1 VSVIIEKEGVVMKDE
16 RLLFL
21 FPVIIALFLVSA
33 CATTAKM
40 NVWKDQTY
48 EGPVKKVL
56 VMGLSQKKGIRLF
69 FENEF
74 VRQLRERGSDAVAGN
89 TILPYE
95 QPMDK
100 DFIVTKA
107 KESGAD
113 TVLVARSL
121 GREMQR
127 TYVPGQAYG
136 VPGYYSRW
144 GSYYGNA
151 YSPGYVVEDEYVY
164 VETNL
169 YDIATEKLIWSAQ
182 SATIIIAD
190 DYDLIRSFIKNMI
203 DKLSSDKLVK

>member
-1 VSVIIEKEGVVMKDE
+1 MKDE

-33 CATTAKM
+33 CATTDKM

-56 VMGLSQKKGIRLF
+56 IMGLSQKKGIQLF

-74 VRQLRERGSDAVAGN
+74 VRQFRERGSDAVAGN

-95 QPMDK
+95 QAMDK

-127 TYVPGQAYG
+127 TYVSGPAYG
-136 VPGYYSRW
+136 VPGYYYRW

-190 DYDLIRSFIKNMI
+190 DYDLIRSFIKTMI

>member
-1 VSVIIEKEGVVMKDE
+1 MKDG

-56 VMGLSQKKGIRLF
+56 VMGLSQKKGIQLF

-74 VRQLRERGSDAVAGN
+74 VRQLSERGSDAVAGH
-89 TILPYE
+89 TILHYE
-95 QPMDK
+95 QAMDK

-107 KESGAD
+107 KESGAYA
-113 TVLVARSL
+113 VLVARSL
-121 GREMQR
+121 GRKMQR
-127 TYVPGQAYG
+127 TYDTGQAYG
-136 VPGYYSRW
+136 VPGYYYQW

-182 SATIIIAD
+182 SQTIIIAD
-190 DYDLIRSFIKNMI
+190 DYDLIRSFIKTMI
-203 DKLSSDKLVK
+203 DRLSSDKLVK

>member
-1 VSVIIEKEGVVMKDE
+1 VSVIIEKEGVIMKDG
-16 RLLFL
+16 RMLFL
-21 FPVIIALFLVSA
+21 FPVIIALFLASA

-48 EGPVKKVL
+48 EGPFKKVL
-56 VMGLSQKKGIRLF
+56 IMGLSQKKGLQLF

-74 VRQLRERGSDAVAGN
+74 VRQLKERGSDAVAGH
-89 TILPYE
+89 TVLPYE
-95 QPMDK
+95 KAMDK

-127 TYVPGQAYG
+127 TYVPGEVYG
-136 VPGYYSRW
+136 VPGYYSRL
-144 GSYYGNA
+144 GSYYGHA

-182 SATIIIAD
+182 SETLIIAD
-190 DYDLIRSFIKNMI
+190 DYELIRSFIKTMI
-203 DKLSSDKLVK
+203 DKASSDKLIK

>member
-127 TYVPGQAYG
+127 TYDSGPAYG

-144 GSYYGNA
+144 GSYYGHA

-190 DYDLIRSFIKNMI
+190 DYDLIRSFIKTMI

>member
-1 VSVIIEKEGVVMKDE
+1 MSVIIEKEGVVMKDE

-56 VMGLSQKKGIRLF
+56 VMGLSQKKGIQLF

-74 VRQLRERGSDAVAGN
+74 GRQLRERGSDAVAGN

-95 QPMDK
+95 QAMDK

-127 TYVPGQAYG
+127 TYVSGPAYG
-136 VPGYYSRW
+136 VPGYYYRW

-182 SATIIIAD
+182 SQTIIIAD
-190 DYDLIRSFIKNMI
+190 DYELIRSLIKTMI

>member
-1 VSVIIEKEGVVMKDE
+1 MKDG
-16 RLLFL
+16 RLLCL

-33 CATTAKM
+33 CAPTAKM

-56 VMGLSQKKGIRLF
+56 VMGLSQKKGIQLF

-74 VRQLRERGSDAVAGN
+74 GRQLGERGNDAVAGN

-95 QPMDK
+95 QAMDK

-127 TYVPGQAYG
+127 TYVPGPAYG
-136 VPGYYSRW
+136 VPGYYYRW
-144 GSYYGNA
+144 GSYYGSA

-182 SATIIIAD
+182 SQTIIIAD
-190 DYDLIRSFIKNMI
+190 NYELIRSLIKTMI